1 MLRRVYLRK
10 LLSWAC
16 STAVEPAGP
25 SAQEPQAHSARGAMQ
40 PSTRCEVTWEAQE
53 SLQRRLASRRPASC
67 LREVCLDAAL
77 FVLIGIKTTQVV
89 HFTFRNS
96 PGQQHLSLG
105 TWQEYRTP
113 GPTPD
118 ALNQHLQL
126 KMLPGDSWAH

>member
-1 MLRRVYLRK
+1 MLQGLLGCKAQGPRDTGEQDRLGEERETVLRRVYLRK

-77 FVLIGIKTTQVV
+77 FVLIGIKTT
-89 HFTFRNS
+89 
-96 PGQQHLSLG
+96 
-105 TWQEYRTP
+105 
-113 GPTPD
+113 
-118 ALNQHLQL
+118 
-126 KMLPGDSWAH
+126 